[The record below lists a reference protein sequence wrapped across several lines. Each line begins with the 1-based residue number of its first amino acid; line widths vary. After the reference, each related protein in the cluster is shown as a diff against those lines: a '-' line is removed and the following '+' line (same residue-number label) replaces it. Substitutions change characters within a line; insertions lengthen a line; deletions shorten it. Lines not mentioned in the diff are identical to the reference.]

1 MAKRLLKEKRRTHN
15 GELRPKME
23 LKPHPS
29 ILNSIGEDSLQLM
42 NPGDIILLDESAS
55 LRPLVEE
62 AFFAVLSCPG
72 CGTPGLITLPQFSG
86 IEPVTCGSDSCSC
99 RFRIIEKSRLEYL
112 PVN

>member
-1 MAKRLLKEKRRTHN
+1 MAQRLLKEKRKRHN
-15 GELRPKME
+15 GEVRPKME
-23 LKPHPS
+23 LKTRPS
-29 ILNSIGEDSLQLM
+29 LLNNVGEDSLLLM
-42 NPGDIILLDESAS
+42 YPGDIILLDESAS

-72 CGTPGLITLPQFSG
+72 CGTPGLVTLPQFSG
-86 IEPVTCGSDSCSC
+86 IEPVICGSDNCSC

>member
-1 MAKRLLKEKRRTHN
+1 MVQRLLNEKRKRHN
-15 GELRPKME
+15 GGLRSKME

-29 ILNSIGEDSLQLM
+29 ILNNVGEGSLQLM

-55 LRPLVEE
+55 LRPMVEQ
-62 AFFAVLSCPG
+62 AYFAVLSCPC
-72 CGTPGLITLPQFSG
+72 CGTPGLVTIPQYCG
-86 IEPVTCGSDSCSC
+86 VEPVTCGSDSCSC